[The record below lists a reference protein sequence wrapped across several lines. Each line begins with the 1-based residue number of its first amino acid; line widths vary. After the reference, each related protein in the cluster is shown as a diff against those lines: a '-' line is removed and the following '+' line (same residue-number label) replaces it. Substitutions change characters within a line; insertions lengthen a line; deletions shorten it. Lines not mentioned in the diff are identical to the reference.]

1 VTELALPDET
11 VGVRWTRTG
20 VEVLDPL
27 LPIEVY
33 IRCVEFAGVSGDA
46 AKWALGDLLL
56 VGSNRWPEKY
66 SQALEAS
73 RLSER
78 QVSRYRYVAERVRP
92 SRRREKLT
100 FSHHEEVA
108 PLEPADQD
116 RLLARAER
124 ERFSVAVLREAVL
137 DVRAVERSV
146 RQTPPR
152 QEVLP
157 ATGVADAVGGL
168 LAVRETLTTVAK
180 AIDSA
185 EGRDAVGIPA
195 ALRALDTV
203 GRTVRDAVKV
213 LARPSLT
220 DAWGLVEAAS
230 VRQHRRTSARGR
242 CSTSSRRSSRRT
254 TTRGEARWRSRWY
267 RT

>member
-1 VTELALPDET
+1 MAA
-11 VGVRWTRTG
+11 
-20 VEVLDPL
+20 
-27 LPIEVY
+27 
-33 IRCVEFAGVSGDA
+33 AGVTGDT
-46 AKWALGDLLL
+46 AKWWLGDLILF
-56 VGSNRWPEKY
+56 GSNRWPEEY
-66 SQALEAS
+66 PQALEAS
-73 RLSER
+73 RLSDR
-78 QVSRYRYVAERVRP
+78 QISRYRYVAERVRP
-92 SRRREKLT
+92 SRRREKLS

-108 PLEPADQD
+108 PLEPTDQY

-124 ERFSVAVLREAVL
+124 ENFSVAVLREAVL
-137 DVRAVERSV
+137 DVRAVERSA
-146 RQTPPR
+146 RRPPPR

-168 LAVRETLTTVAK
+168 LAVRETLTTVAE

-220 DAWGLVEAAS
+220 DAWGQVQAAA
-230 VRQHRRTSARGR
+230 VRQHHLADPAYIVPGKVFDEFAAFVAENYDEGRG
-242 CSTSSRRSSRRT
+242 
-254 TTRGEARWRSRWY
+254 
-267 RT
+267 